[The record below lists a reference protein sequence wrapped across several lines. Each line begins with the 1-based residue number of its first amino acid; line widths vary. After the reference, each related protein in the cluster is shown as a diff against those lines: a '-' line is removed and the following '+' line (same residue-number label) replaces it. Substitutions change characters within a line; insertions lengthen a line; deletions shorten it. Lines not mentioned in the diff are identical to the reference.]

1 MMAVESV
8 PLFILVLSFLYLQ
21 LRTVWKALLLALHE
35 WCSKQEGACCSK
47 DHPECFFINKSQQ
60 I

>member
-35 WCSKQEGACCSK
+35 WCSKQEGGMLLKGS
-47 DHPECFFINKSQQ
+47 S
-60 I
+60 